1 MAPLKELLL
10 GERPITR
17 IAGFF
22 DTRREALLA
31 VQELLDSPDLDMQQV
46 SVLSPT
52 PGGAVR
58 EATMERAVALEDHT
72 LRLAMVRTH
81 LVCAAIG
88 LLAALLLYG
97 WLLAS
102 GNPALQSSPG
112 IGLLVLCGFGL
123 TFGLLVGGALALR
136 PDQDRVIARVR
147 RALQEGQWAV
157 VVHPEDPLQT
167 RQALLSLKHHSPT
180 VIRSL

>member
-1 MAPLKELLL
+1 MSQLRQLLH
-10 GERPITR
+10 GERPIKR

-31 VQELLDSPDLDMQQV
+31 VQELLDSPEIDMQQV

-52 PGGAVR
+52 PGGQLGEPAL
-58 EATMERAVALEDHT
+58 ERAVALEDHT
-72 LRLAMVRTH
+72 QQLAAVRTH
-81 LVCAAIG
+81 LLGGALGLTAGLLLYAWLFARSNPALLASPGVALLLLCGFGITFG
-88 LLAALLLYG
+88 LLAA
-97 WLLAS
+97 
-102 GNPALQSSPG
+102 
-112 IGLLVLCGFGL
+112 
-123 TFGLLVGGALALR
+123 GAVALR

-147 RALQEGQWAV
+147 RALNDGQWAV
-157 VVHPEDPLQT
+157 VVHPQDSRQT